1 MRNMK
6 ADAVDG
12 LDQAFRKIE
21 MHTQV
26 PDVENTAAHSRS
38 SGGKACMPICAALAR
53 VTALVATPL
62 RSAAARARCTRDGK
76 PVKPLSTRTNPPC
89 PLHVSCHHPWL
100 RSRRVDRKSVVEG
113 KGGSGRVDYRR

>member
-89 PLHVSCHHPWL
+89 PLIVS
-100 RSRRVDRKSVVEG
+100 RSEEHTSELQSLMSLSYAVFCLQK
-113 KGGSGRVDYRR
+113 KNNKAH

>member
-89 PLHVSCHHPWL
+89 PLIVSCHPPWL
-100 RSRRVDRKSVVEG
+100 RSRRVEKKSSDTRSEERPVG
-113 KGGSGRVDYRR
+113 